1 MNRLA
6 KHSFKAA
13 TLARFISR
21 CAEEAQAQ
29 YFLTGA
35 CALLARNVIERTT
48 NVQLFSFDLHHNLTP
63 FCFHLC
69 LVGRRF
75 LYRTRYHDF
84 VPKCGRAQAHD

>member
-6 KHSFKAA
+6 QHSLKAV
-13 TLARFISR
+13 TLTRFISR

-35 CALLARNVIERTT
+35 CALLARNIIERTT
-48 NVQLFSFDLHHNLTP
+48 NVRLFSFDLHHNLTP

-69 LVGRRF
+69 HVGCRF
-75 LYRTRYHDF
+75 LYRTQYHQS
-84 VPKCGRAQAHD
+84 VPTRGRAQDEN